1 LDGSKARDLNQSAD
15 CSSAVKVDTRH
26 NEEAQMKF
34 ATLRM
39 FTLAGALVG
48 AGASALAQD
57 KAYLGKREDIGK
69 KEYAAHCA
77 ICHGMDGKGHG
88 AYKELLNTA
97 PADLTTLAKKN
108 NGVFATD
115 QIAKAIDGREAI
127 ATHGPR
133 EMPIWGTELSIRAPG
148 SGTDRANSAD
158 EDEYAQSR
166 ILAIIDYLIVIQG
179 K

>member
-1 LDGSKARDLNQSAD
+1 
-15 CSSAVKVDTRH
+15 
-26 NEEAQMKF
+26 MKF

-39 FTLAGALVG
+39 VVLASALVD
-48 AGASALAQD
+48 AGASAWAQD

-77 ICHGMDGKGHG
+77 ICHGIDGKGRG
-88 AYKELLNTA
+88 AYKESLTIA

-108 NGVFATD
+108 NGAFPTD
-115 QIAKAIDGREAI
+115 RIAKAIDGREAI

-133 EMPIWGTELSIRAPG
+133 EMPIWGTELSIRASG

-158 EDEYAQSR
+158 EDAYAQSR
-166 ILAIIDYLIVIQG
+166 ILAIIDYLIVIQE

>member
-1 LDGSKARDLNQSAD
+1 
-15 CSSAVKVDTRH
+15 
-26 NEEAQMKF
+26 MKF
-34 ATLRM
+34 ATLRVIV
-39 FTLAGALVG
+39 LASALVG
-48 AGASALAQD
+48 ASTAAWAQD
-57 KAYLGKREDIGK
+57 KTYLGKREDIGK

-77 ICHGMDGKGHG
+77 ICHGIDGKGRG
-88 AYKELLNTA
+88 AYKELLKTA

-108 NGVFATD
+108 NGAFPTD

-148 SGTDRANSAD
+148 TDSANSAD
-158 EDEYAQSR
+158 EDAYAQSR
-166 ILAIIDYLIVIQG
+166 ILAIIDYLIVIQE

>member
-1 LDGSKARDLNQSAD
+1 
-15 CSSAVKVDTRH
+15 
-26 NEEAQMKF
+26 MKF

-39 FTLAGALVG
+39 FVIAAALVG
-48 AGASALAQD
+48 AGASAFAQD
-57 KAYLGKREDIGK
+57 KAYPGKREDIGK

-77 ICHGMDGKGHG
+77 ICHGIDGKGRG
-88 AYKELLNTA
+88 AYKELLKTA

-108 NGVFATD
+108 NGAFPIDRV
-115 QIAKAIDGREAI
+115 AKAIDGRETI

-148 SGTDRANSAD
+148 SGSDRANSAD
-158 EDEYAQSR
+158 EDAYAQSR
-166 ILAIIDYLIVIQG
+166 ILAIIDFLFLIQE